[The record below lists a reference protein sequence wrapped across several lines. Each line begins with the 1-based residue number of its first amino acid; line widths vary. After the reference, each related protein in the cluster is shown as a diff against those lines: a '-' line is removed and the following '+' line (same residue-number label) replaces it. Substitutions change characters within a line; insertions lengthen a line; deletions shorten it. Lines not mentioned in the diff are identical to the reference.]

1 MSFSRN
7 IEKQLSAYKAQRL
20 GIKEHGRT
28 VSGMV
33 YPYILPKPLRQLNV
47 MESIRR
53 EFLAYRTEIS
63 GADEQALLS
72 PDFHY
77 LTSSQAMAFNLFFPF
92 LVTSTGTQLLQ
103 SSLGLEQDRVVASS
117 FEKILDAEEQLTFSF
132 WMELESGKRV
142 GFITLFAEET
152 FGSILKPNP
161 GDVNRFRDVYSK
173 QLQGKV
179 PDMCL
184 RQEVFFDHYQI
195 MRAVSHLD
203 LERGDHL
210 FLIFPEANDQLVR
223 HESEIGII
231 SSGALGGSMTMLHL
245 EDVVQRILDASAS
258 SAPFFASHYLAFK
271 EKYFLTAPAAG

>member
-7 IEKQLSAYKAQRL
+7 IEQQLAAYKAQRL

-47 MESIRR
+47 IEGIRR
-53 EFLAYRTEIS
+53 EFLAYRAGIS

-77 LTSSQAMAFNLFFPF
+77 LTSPQALAFNLFFPF
-92 LVTSTGTQLLQ
+92 RLTSPGAPLLQ
-103 SSLGLEQDRVVASS
+103 SSLGLEPDRVVASS
-117 FEKILDAEEQLTFSF
+117 FEKLLDAEEQLTFSF
-132 WMELESGKRV
+132 WLELESGKRV
-142 GFITLFAEET
+142 GFINLFAEET

-161 GDVNRFRDVYSK
+161 GAVNRFRDVYSK

-203 LERGDHL
+203 LDRGDHL
-210 FLIFPEANDQLVR
+210 FLIFPAANDQLVR
-223 HESEIGII
+223 HESEIRII
-231 SSGALGGSMTMLHL
+231 TSGALGESMTILHL
-245 EDVVQRILDASAS
+245 EDFVQRILDASAS
-258 SAPFFASHYLAFK
+258 SDPFFASHYRAFK
-271 EKYFLTAPAAG
+271 EKYFLAVPS